1 MKWFPS
7 GVFRI
12 AWALWLGGT
21 VAILLLVQQLFRN
34 DRELAILAAP
44 KLFLVFE
51 RYQLV
56 LAAVALVSLAGLGR
70 RRWAA
75 LLPLVLIA
83 AAAAV
88 VSAVVVTPRIEHLRL
103 AGQQHTPAFRTTH
116 GLSMLIY
123 LAQVVTLLAAG
134 MIVAHPIE
142 QSVDVPEESD
152 RHHEL

>member
-1 MKWFPS
+1 MKWLLS

-34 DRELAILAAP
+34 DRDLAVLAAP

-56 LAAVALVSLAGLGR
+56 LAAIALVSLAGLGR

-83 AAAAV
+83 AAAAI

-103 AGQQHTPAFRTTH
+103 AGQQHTPAFRTSH

-123 LAQVVTLLAAG
+123 LAQVAVLLALG
-134 MIVAHPIE
+134 MIGVHPTAE
-142 QSVDVPEESD
+142 SVKVLEEND
-152 RHHEL
+152 LHY